1 MTPYGFLI
9 GCPDQLAERDA
20 GGRHHGKLNGDVRQ
34 CEPAGRGHRHA
45 GGPDPAGVERQHFQ
59 YDPEPFQ
66 LHHGADCWRD
76 PGHRD
81 DAGADPDDYR
91 PQQPA

>member
-9 GCPDQLAERDA
+9 GCPYQLAERDA
-20 GGRHHGKLNGDVRQ
+20 GGRHHGKLIGDVRQ
-34 CEPAGRGHRHA
+34 REPAGRGYIRT

-59 YDPEPFQ
+59 YDSEPLQ

-76 PGHRD
+76 PGYRD

>member
-1 MTPYGFLI
+1 MDFL
-9 GCPDQLAERDA
+9 LDA
-20 GGRHHGKLNGDVRQ
+20 LTNWLKEMLVGGIMGNLSGMFDSVNQQVADIATQVG
-34 CEPAGRGHRHA
+34 A
-45 GGPDPAGVERQHFQ
+45 DPAGVERQHFQ
-59 YDPEPFQ
+59 YDSEPLQ